1 MSVHMKPFA
10 FGAALALALTA
21 QPLVASDVAAR
32 PSLPPA
38 LSCAAFAQKFAHENK
53 MPGGSAVIEILRGLP
68 PRWGLDA
75 ANAQGPDKAALADP
89 ADRPLDFTERQ
100 VFGPL
105 VSYALTGLA
114 GIHGELHC
122 DADGR
127 FSILMLQSGTDEA
140 SILRAKL
147 LAAEAYGV
155 ATMSRPTFW
164 AAIVVEKVANASR
177 GAEDGHAA
185 DFSLGLDPQ
194 PSALITAR
202 FDGSIEF
209 QVGVYGP

>member
-1 MSVHMKPFA
+1 MNVAAPAFA
-10 FGAALALALTA
+10 AALAAMTA
-21 QPLVASDVAAR
+21 SPLVSSDVAAR
-32 PSLPPA
+32 PTLPPA
-38 LSCAAFAQKFAHENK
+38 MSCAAFAQKFAGETNK
-53 MPGGSAVIEILRGLP
+53 PAGAAVIEILRGLP

-89 ADRPLDFTERQ
+89 DDRPLDFTERQ
-100 VFGPL
+100 VLGPL

-122 DADGR
+122 AADGR

-140 SILRAKL
+140 SILRTKL

-155 ATMSRPTFW
+155 ATMSQPTFW

-185 DFSLGLDPQ
+185 DFSLGIDPQ

-209 QVGVYGP
+209 QIGVYGP